1 MRLTKKRLA
10 VIILL
15 VVSSLILAACGG
27 GSDSGSAPA
36 NAANLPDWVRDAP
49 PRVREAYQ
57 YAAAHPDELRKYPC
71 YCGCGAMGHTSNLS
85 CYIQDIAP
93 DGTMTFDTHANGCG
107 LCVDITQDVM
117 RLKAEG
123 QSSLQVRNYIDAQ
136 YSSFG
141 PGTNTPLPTD

>member
-1 MRLTKKRLA
+1 M
-10 VIILL
+10 
-15 VVSSLILAACGG
+15 VSSLILAACGG
-27 GSDSGSAPA
+27 AADSGSAPA
-36 NAANLPDWVRDAP
+36 SAANLPDWARDAP

-107 LCVDITQDVM
+107 ICVDIAQDVM